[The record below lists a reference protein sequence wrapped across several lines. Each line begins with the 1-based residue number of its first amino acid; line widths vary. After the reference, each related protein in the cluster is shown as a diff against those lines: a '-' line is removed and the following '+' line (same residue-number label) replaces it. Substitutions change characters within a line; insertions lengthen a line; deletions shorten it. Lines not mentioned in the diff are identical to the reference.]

1 MKSRV
6 YRISALRIIFF
17 ILAIAVMV
25 TIFMFSA
32 QNAEKSSNASKGLTR
47 VAVKMIDS
55 EYETRPPAVQKAL
68 WKKASF
74 IVRKLAHFS
83 IYTAL
88 GFCISCAA
96 GRRRLFTAAS
106 GGVIVFGFLYAL
118 SDELHQMASEGRSCE
133 LRDMMIDTGGVI
145 TGMLISMAV
154 FGIISLFAKRK
165 SRRAEG
171 AAG

>member
-6 YRISALRIIFF
+6 YRISPPRVMFF
-17 ILAIAVMV
+17 VLAIAVMAV
-25 TIFMFSA
+25 IFVFSS
-32 QNAEKSSNASKGLTR
+32 QNADKSSSASKGLTK

-55 EYETRPPAVQKAL
+55 EYDKRPPALQREL

-83 IYTAL
+83 IYTVL
-88 GFCISCAA
+88 GFCMSCAA
-96 GRRRLFTAAS
+96 GKRRLFSAAS
-106 GGVIVFGFLYAL
+106 GGVVAFGFLYAL

-145 TGMLISMAV
+145 MGLLISMAV
-154 FGIISLFAKRK
+154 FGIIALFAKRK
-165 SRRAEG
+165 TRRASG
-171 AAG
+171 AAD